1 MSVIL
6 KIEKLSKRF
15 GGVIAINE
23 FSAEIKERSIHGL
36 IGPNGAGKT
45 TVFNLITGYIKPDTG
60 KVEYNGQD
68 ITALPPE
75 KVSRLGI
82 TRTFQNLRLFKNLSV
97 EDNVRMGCH
106 KLVKYNLV
114 DSILLTRK
122 YRSCE
127 RELDDRVEALL
138 DLLGLSEFRKTRVS
152 ELPYGT
158 QRKVEIARA
167 LAAEPKVLLLDEPS
181 AGMNTSEKKELI
193 ETIRYIHK
201 KFDLTLVVI
210 EHSMEVIGDLC
221 DYIQV
226 LDHGRV
232 IAEGTFSEVRNDP
245 AVISAFIGGDE
256 DVET

>member
-1 MSVIL
+1 MQAIL

-15 GGVIAINE
+15 GGVVAINE
-23 FSAEIKERSIHGL
+23 FSAKIRERSIHGL

-60 KVEYNGQD
+60 KVEYNGLN
-68 ITALPPE
+68 ITAFPPE
-75 KVSRLGI
+75 KISRLGI
-82 TRTFQNLRLFKNLSV
+82 TRTFQNLRLFKSLSV
-97 EDNVRMGCH
+97 EDNVRIGCH
-106 KLVKYNLV
+106 KLVKYNLI
-114 DSILLTRK
+114 DSIILSKK
-122 YRSCE
+122 YRLCE
-127 RELDDRVEALL
+127 KELDDRVETLL
-138 DLLGLSEFRKTRVS
+138 DVLGLSELKKIRVS
-152 ELPYGT
+152 ELPYGM

-181 AGMNTSEKKELI
+181 AGMNTSEKRELI
-193 ETIRYIHK
+193 ETIKYIHR
-201 KFDLTLVVI
+201 KFNLTIVVI

-232 IAEGTFSEVRNDP
+232 IAEGTFSEVRTNP

-256 DVET
+256 DVEA